1 MQKTILAVA
10 LASAFSMGTACSAD
24 TNVKTLQGQGIDPLL
39 EGKYQLGGDYTL
51 DGMTESIAYK
61 ANIDLNGH
69 TPPTAASRMTKA
81 PRAAIMRSR
90 TLPSMARVILRSR

>member
-1 MQKTILAVA
+1 
-10 LASAFSMGTACSAD
+10 MGTACSAD
-24 TNVKTLQGQGIDPLL
+24 TNVKILQGQGIDPLL

-69 TPPTAASRMTKA
+69 NLTITPDGSVENDKGT
-81 PRAAIMRSR
+81 
-90 TLPSMARVILRSR
+90 PSGDYAF